1 MIKRETPAVGDGN
14 AHHRALR
21 RCHGCGAYAR
31 PAAEPVGA
39 DGRIVCEKCF
49 EKARRNGEGPGEL
62 AIAEA

>member
-1 MIKRETPAVGDGN
+1 MLKRETPAPADVS

-31 PAAEPVGA
+31 PAAEA
-39 DGRIVCEKCF
+39 TEAKLLCEKCF
-49 EKARRNGEGPGEL
+49 DKGRRTEGSKDEL

>member
-1 MIKRETPAVGDGN
+1 MIKRETPAVASN

-31 PAAEPVGA
+31 PAAEPL
-39 DGRIVCEKCF
+39 DGRLVCEKCF
-49 EKARRNGEGPGEL
+49 DKARRSDGRDSI